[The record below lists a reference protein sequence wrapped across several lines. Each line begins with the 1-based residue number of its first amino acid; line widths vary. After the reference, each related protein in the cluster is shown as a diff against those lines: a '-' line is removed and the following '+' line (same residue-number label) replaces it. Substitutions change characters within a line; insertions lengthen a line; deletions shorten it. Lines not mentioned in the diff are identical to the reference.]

1 MANLFTSSN
10 MVQQI
15 LKTITI
21 SAKITLK
28 VEEISI
34 NENILPK
41 FSKNCM
47 VWLGMRVHFFKSKM
61 PQPHLIQAKVVCSY
75 RLNDASL
82 GGGWDARSQQCQKQ
96 LGNSVFQ
103 MNHMI
108 FPVELNNHQM
118 YCQNCDDTSRQIST
132 LIKYKWSFFLR

>member
-1 MANLFTSSN
+1 

-15 LKTITI
+15 LITITI

-75 RLNDASL
+75 N
-82 GGGWDARSQQCQKQ
+82 GTKWHEMARNGAKWHEMVRN
-96 LGNSVFQ
+96 GYG
-103 MNHMI
+103 MA
-108 FPVELNNHQM
+108 PKW
-118 YCQNCDDTSRQIST
+118 
-132 LIKYKWSFFLR
+132 LIRIYKFSSHFGF